1 MTANVTTALIY
12 DFDGTLA
19 EGNVQEHSF
28 IPTHD
33 VKTKDFWDDV
43 KREAREQDSDEIL
56 VYMHKLLEI
65 AKHKG
70 SSVTKEMLRKHGAS
84 TPLFEGTSDWFN
96 RINDY
101 SKNRG
106 LVLEHYIISS
116 GISEMI
122 KGCSIASN
130 FKQIFASK
138 FMYRDDEAIWPGVSI
153 NYTTKTQFLFRINKG
168 INNHWDNETINKWV
182 PMHERPVP
190 FSRMIFIGDGETD
203 IPSMKMV
210 RLQGGHSVAVFDP
223 NKWST
228 VNTKRLAQRLISE
241 DRVNFVVPADY
252 TEDSQLDV
260 TIKGILG
267 KIARE
272 EANYRSDDEE

>member
-33 VKTKDFWDDV
+33 VETKDFWEDV
-43 KREAREQDSDEIL
+43 KREAKEQDSDEIL

-65 AKHKG
+65 ARDKN
-70 SSVTKEMLRKHGAS
+70 SPVTKEMLRKHGAS
-84 TPLFEGTSDWFN
+84 TPLFEGTSDWFD

-106 LVLEHYIISS
+106 LNLEHYIISS

-122 KGCSIASN
+122 NGCSIASN

-138 FMYRDDEAIWPGVSI
+138 FMYQDDEAIWPGVSI

-182 PMHERPVP
+182 PMKERPIP
-190 FSRMIFIGDGETD
+190 FNRMIFIGDGETD

-210 RLQGGHSVAVFDP
+210 RLQGGHSIAVFDP
-223 NKWST
+223 NKWNS
-228 VNTKRLAQRLISE
+228 VKTKTLAQRLISE

-252 TEDSQLDV
+252 TKDSQLDV
-260 TIKGILG
+260 MIKGVLG

-272 EANYRSDDEE
+272 EANYRGGD